1 MNGNGEEVAVYEIAV
16 VVSKSN
22 VIKDKEIGDCVDTL
36 VAEFR
41 NVGLIVDIVSGVSDE
56 FIKV

>member
-1 MNGNGEEVAVYEIAV
+1 MAVYEIAV
-16 VVSKSN
+16 VVSQSN
-22 VIKDKEIGDCVDTL
+22 VIKDKEIGDCLDIL